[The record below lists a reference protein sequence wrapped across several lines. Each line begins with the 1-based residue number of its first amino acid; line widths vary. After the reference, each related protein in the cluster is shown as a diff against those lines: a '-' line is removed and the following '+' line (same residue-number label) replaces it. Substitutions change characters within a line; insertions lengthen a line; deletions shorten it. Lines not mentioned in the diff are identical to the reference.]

1 MSLELSAIN
10 TVGEMKKSNP
20 CEIIDCAALVNDF
33 VFCFFF
39 ALHKLSQGNQSKT
52 ENVNPNCPRTK
63 SDCHSSILI

>member
-39 ALHKLSQGNQSKT
+39 LPYISLVKGTKVKQRMLILTVLGQNQTAIVQS
-52 ENVNPNCPRTK
+52 
-63 SDCHSSILI
+63 